1 MLYVTKDYQH
11 VFFINLKCGYS
22 TFEKLYLKGHLL
34 KLNKNYLN
42 NYIYSDIFSKIN
54 PDSVTLWTI
63 MRNPRARLCSFFKD
77 KFHACF
83 LEGNTKFRSQW
94 CQKEMYK
101 FFPKEKI
108 ENRELTIS
116 DFINSLK
123 RGYTDDHIFPQ
134 SRLFSFNVFKKD
146 IHILKMEDEDF
157 NRKCQEIIGIEI
169 PKENVTNSNDINL
182 NDEDIEIINN
192 LFADDFKTYQNQ
204 IIEFDESK
212 ISKNIFF
219 I

>member
-1 MLYVTKDYQH
+1 
-11 VFFINLKCGYS
+11 
-22 TFEKLYLKGHLL
+22 
-34 KLNKNYLN
+34 
-42 NYIYSDIFSKIN
+42 
-54 PDSVTLWTI
+54 

-123 RGYTDDHIFPQ
+123 RGYVDNHIMPQ
-134 SRLFSFNVFKKD
+134 SDLFSFNVFKKD

-157 NRKCQEIIGIEI
+157 NRKCQEIIGIEL
-169 PKENVTNSNDINL
+169 PKENVTNSNDISL

-192 LFADDFKTYQNQ
+192 LFADDFKVYQNQ

-212 ISKNIFF
+212 FSKNIFF